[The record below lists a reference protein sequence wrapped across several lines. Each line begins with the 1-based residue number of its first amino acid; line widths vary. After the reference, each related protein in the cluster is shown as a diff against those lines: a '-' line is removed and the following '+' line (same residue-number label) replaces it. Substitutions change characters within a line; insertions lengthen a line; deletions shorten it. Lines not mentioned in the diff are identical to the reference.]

1 MKTTV
6 AVSKA
11 DLAEMGVSAEQLEG
25 ALKQTLEGGMNIDGD
40 TLYINDAD
48 VTVVV
53 SN

>member
-6 AVSKA
+6 AVTKA

-48 VTVVV
+48 VIVVV